1 MSIAINQMNLVR
13 KILDTNGSISK
24 LEAGHLNIGN
34 INDVIMRLRNTGM
47 LIETQRRKDPIGRK
61 YTRWGKLHA

>member
-24 LEAGHLNIGN
+24 LEASHLNIGN

-61 YTRWGKLHA
+61 YTRWVKLYA

>member
-13 KILDTNGSISK
+13 KILDTNVSISK
-24 LEAGHLNIGN
+24 LGASHLNIGN
-34 INDVIMRLRNTGM
+34 INDVIMRLRNTCM

-61 YTRWGKLHA
+61 YTRWVKLYA